1 MNSAWN
7 GDGKVFRAGKI
18 WGHPWGWAQLSA
30 REQEAEGQ
38 PAEHVICKLRML
50 RIHGVLRLW
59 KRYTGARLVKT
70 LNAAQGILIPLEEKN
85 GSLQRASHNLY
96 EEQLTK

>member
-1 MNSAWN
+1 M
-7 GDGKVFRAGKI
+7 
-18 WGHPWGWAQLSA
+18 SA